1 MIVAAR
7 IARKLGVRHAY
18 ATPETE
24 QDLLDKY
31 PYIPRVRHFVISQFL
46 RALSSADEG
55 SLAAWARR
63 SLSGRRVALC
73 FHRVADRRR
82 EGELIPKLS
91 MAAAEIDRLLHFFA
105 AAAGPLT
112 VSFDDGYRDSA
123 EYVLSRAP
131 AFPQLEWLFFVCPE
145 KVERGAG
152 FRWDLA
158 ETRREVHAETIL
170 FAPVDVP
177 SENLRADL
185 LRMAREPRFEMASV
199 ELCREIQ
206 RLPNAAL
213 GNHSNVHHRSALLTP
228 EQFAAECEASTRDFE
243 RLFGPQRHFA
253 FPFGIPGIDFGAE
266 HVGTLRSLGRFL
278 IWSTEP
284 RPFHGWERTPGALLP
299 RFAVDGTRSWKESVV
314 HIAAQALLS
323 RIRGPAPLEARQ

>member
-1 MIVAAR
+1 VKRLVA
-7 IARKLGVRHAY
+7 
-18 ATPETE
+18 
-24 QDLLDKY
+24 
-31 PYIPRVRHFVISQFL
+31 SQFI
-46 RALSSADEG
+46 RALSSADES
-55 SLAAWARR
+55 SLATWVRR
-63 SLSGRRVALC
+63 SLGGRRVALC
-73 FHRVADRRR
+73 FHRVADQRRQ
-82 EGELIPKLS
+82 GELIPKLT
-91 MAAAEIDRLLHFFA
+91 MAAGGIDRLLRFLT

-131 AFPQLEWLFFVCPE
+131 AFPGLEWLFFVCPE
-145 KVERGAG
+145 KTERGAG

-158 ETRREVHAETIL
+158 ETRREAHENSIL

-185 LRMAREPRFEMASV
+185 LRTAREPRFEMASV

-213 GNHSNVHHRSALLTP
+213 GNHSNVHHRPALLTP
-228 EQFAAECEASTRDFE
+228 EQFAADCQASTGDFE

-253 FPFGIPGIDFGAE
+253 FPFGVPGVDFGAG
-266 HVGTLRSLGRFL
+266 HLAILRRLGRFL

-284 RPFHGWERTPGALLP
+284 RPFQGWERTAGAVLP
-299 RFAVDGTRSWKESVV
+299 RFAVDGTRSWRETAV
-314 HIAAQALLS
+314 HIAAHALLS
-323 RIRGPAPLEARQ
+323 RIRGRAPLEARQ